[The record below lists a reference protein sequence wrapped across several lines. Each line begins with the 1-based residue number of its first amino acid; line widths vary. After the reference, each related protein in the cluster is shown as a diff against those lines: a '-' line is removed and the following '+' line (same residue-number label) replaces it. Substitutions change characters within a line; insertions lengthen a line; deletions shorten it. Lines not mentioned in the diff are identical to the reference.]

1 MMMMVPVMAAGW
13 LALMSSSPSEMC
25 FRAASVPAVTVLELL
40 DSSEEVEGD
49 AGPASRGGDGERAGW
64 REGGGGG

>member
-1 MMMMVPVMAAGW
+1 MMMVPVMAAGW

-25 FRAASVPAVTVLELL
+25 FRAVSVPAVTVLELL

-49 AGPASRGGDGERAGW
+49 AGPASGGGEGERAGG